1 MFTFGSKYKQSNTQ
15 FSLDFGVSNY
25 DKNLYSDLEDQDN
38 FGFASKFAIDKIFS
52 IRNTSII
59 PKFVYEYIN
68 KNFSFIERNRDVE
81 FNRN

>member
-38 FGFASKFAIDKIFS
+38 FGFASKSQLIKFFQLKILLLFLNL
-52 IRNTSII
+52 NT
-59 PKFVYEYIN
+59 N
-68 KNFSFIERNRDVE
+68 T
-81 FNRN
+81 